1 MTLNQLRQH
10 AVEELQAARSEKD
23 GLQSQVQVLKVCLL
37 QRSSI
42 LDIFASSIVA
52 LST

>member
-23 GLQSQVQVLKVCLL
+23 ELQSQVEVLKVCLL

-42 LDIFASSIVA
+42 LDIFCKRVVA

>member
-1 MTLNQLRQH
+1 MTLNQLRQG
-10 AVEELQAARSEKD
+10 AVEELQAARSQNGE
-23 GLQSQVQVLKVCLL
+23 LQSQVQVLQVLFL

-42 LDIFASSIVA
+42 LDIFCKRVVA

>member
-23 GLQSQVQVLKVCLL
+23 ELQSQVEVLKVCLL
-37 QRSSI
+37 QMSSPFLI
-42 LDIFASSIVA
+42 FFASV
-52 LST
+52 LLH